1 MTQLLTEKYRP
12 SKLEDL
18 VFINDEYEN
27 KFRSWVQNKFI
38 DSHLLLYGHPG
49 TGKSSSINVLI
60 NELGITD
67 FIRLN
72 ISDKTSIDDMRK
84 VIEYASVPPMNN
96 QFKLVILEEFERAS
110 KQAQSSLKYV
120 TEQYSNWCRFI
131 FTTNDISKIDEAIIS
146 RCQTYHFNSLK
157 FNEFVTRIVT
167 ILRNENISFANAETI
182 VKYVET
188 YYPDLR
194 ACLNSIAGHTINNVL
209 QPLNSNENY
218 SVDKFTTVLT
228 SFQKMD
234 LLSLK
239 KFISESIPTE
249 EIILFYQ
256 FMYNHL
262 EMITTNQSDWDKIL
276 IKIAEYLYKHET
288 VAYTD
293 INLISCL
300 IEIKEILRIY

>member
-218 SVDKFTTVLT
+218 SCLYHKHYKYTALAFPAVFLRSVFQSYRNGRRTVQP
-228 SFQKMD
+228 FRAFY
-234 LLSLK
+234 LSGHVG
-239 KFISESIPTE
+239 
-249 EIILFYQ
+249 Q
-256 FMYNHL
+256 NVVWH
-262 EMITTNQSDWDKIL
+262 QRRR
-276 IKIAEYLYKHET
+276 EYL
-288 VAYTD
+288 
-293 INLISCL
+293 
-300 IEIKEILRIY
+300 